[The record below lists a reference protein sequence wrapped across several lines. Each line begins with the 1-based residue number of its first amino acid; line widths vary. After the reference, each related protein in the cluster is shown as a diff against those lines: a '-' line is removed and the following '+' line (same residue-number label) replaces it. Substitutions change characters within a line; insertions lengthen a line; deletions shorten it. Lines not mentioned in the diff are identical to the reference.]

1 MSGSEAPRLSVGDLI
16 RVEEP
21 DYQYGTGRLLLRIT
35 AVGAAQ
41 REPDGL
47 WLPVRG
53 HEILWN
59 GEVSRTERHALVRLA
74 AVRIVPS
81 KGKP

>member
-1 MSGSEAPRLSVGDLI
+1 MSGSKAPQPSIGDVI

-21 DYQYGTGRLLLRIT
+21 DYQYGTGPLLLRIT
-35 AVGAAQ
+35 AVGVAQ

-53 HEILWN
+53 HEIHWN
-59 GEVSRTERHALVRLA
+59 GDVDPSERHALVRLS
-74 AVRIVPS
+74 AVRIIP
-81 KGKP
+81 